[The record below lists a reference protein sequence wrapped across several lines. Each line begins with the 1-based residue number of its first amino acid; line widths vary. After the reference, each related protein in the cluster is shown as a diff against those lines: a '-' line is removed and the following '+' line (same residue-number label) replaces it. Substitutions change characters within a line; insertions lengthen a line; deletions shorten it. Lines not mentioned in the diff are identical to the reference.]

1 MSKFSYAAPGEVG
14 LLYTDEQGGYHLL
27 ALSKEQHR
35 ALNIFVSAL
44 TKEQPALKVDQFEVI
59 IKEKE

>member
-14 LLYTDEQGGYHLL
+14 LLYTDEQGGYH
-27 ALSKEQHR
+27 
-35 ALNIFVSAL
+35 IFVSAL

>member
-1 MSKFSYAAPGEVG
+1 MSKFTYASPGEVG
-14 LLYTDEQGGYHLL
+14 LLYTDEQGDFHLL

-59 IKEKE
+59 IKDKE